1 VGISLANS
9 TGQVGV
15 VAMLDKEKR
24 KIYDKRKALRK
35 KKIIIMLHF
44 YIYL

>member
-24 KIYDKRKALRK
+24 KMYEKRKALRK
-35 KKIIIMLHF
+35 KKIMLHF